1 MKEFDY
7 EKAKAGAPVC
17 TRDGR
22 SARIICWDADIT
34 WGDHKYPIVAIIGTR
49 EKVYPKTMES
59 YNEKGMCIYSEKSSD
74 DLMMAPVKHEGW
86 LYLYYDGPEVC
97 TSHCVFRTKE
107 DASKAARE
115 IVRDGETQIIKIEW
129 EE

>member
-22 SARIICWDADIT
+22 PARIIYWDAKIT
-34 WGDHKYPIVAIIGTR
+34 YDGKIYTIIALIEEKGEQYIMTYDNNGNIVAGTNGR
-49 EKVYPKTMES
+49 QE
-59 YNEKGMCIYSEKSSD
+59 
-74 DLMMAPVKHEGW
+74 DLVMAPVRHEGW
-86 LYLYYDGPEVC
+86 VYLYYDGPEVC

>member
-1 MKEFDY
+1 MLTQNGMAINFLIVALIGDDEDGEVAQTY
-7 EKAKAGAPVC
+7 
-17 TRDGR
+17 TTDGR
-22 SARIICWDADIT
+22 M
-34 WGDHKYPIVAIIGTR
+34 
-49 EKVYPKTMES
+49 YPKKTDD
-59 YNEKGMCIYSEKSSD
+59 D
-74 DLMMAPVKHEGW
+74 DLMMASTKQEGW